1 MQTKLPVNL
10 IQVETLRFRFL
21 ICKSD
26 AITTLIKLMLIT
38 PDHSPH
44 QALTEVHDQL
54 KRAALDKK
62 HNFRFFSVATS
73 GIADRPAQSRIVVL
87 RSFRENW
94 EFEFYTDHR
103 SSKVE
108 EIEQKPKL
116 SALFWD
122 PSKRVQVRIESEVTI
137 HIQDEIARERWENV
151 QGDAQK
157 AYNSP
162 VVPGSEISTAEE
174 AHNWP
179 EEFSDRYFSVI
190 RCVAADVR
198 ILQISGLEHLAFSF
212 QKNSRSQ
219 SWKGGRVAP

>member
-1 MQTKLPVNL
+1 VDT
-10 IQVETLRFRFL
+10 
-21 ICKSD
+21 
-26 AITTLIKLMLIT
+26 
-38 PDHSPH
+38 
-44 QALTEVHDQL
+44 
-54 KRAALDKK
+54 K

-73 GIADRPAQSRIVVL
+73 GLEDHPAQSRIVVL
-87 RSFRENW
+87 RSFSPNW

-103 SSKVE
+103 SLKVE
-108 EIEQKPKL
+108 EIKKNPVL

-122 PSKRVQVRIESEVTI
+122 PSKRIQVRIESEAAI
-137 HIQDEIARERWENV
+137 HNRDEIARSRWEKV